1 MFSYLP
7 FIVIILVLLMSTI
20 KILNEYERGVVFRLG
35 EFVAVRGP
43 GLILVIPGLEK
54 MMKIDLRVVTMD
66 VPTQDIITKDNVS
79 MKLNG
84 VVYFRVNNP
93 EKAVIQ
99 VENFYHATAQI
110 SQTTLR
116 SVAGQYELDDL
127 LSSRE
132 EINDRLQIIL
142 DELTEPWGVKVTNV
156 ELKAIDL
163 PEEMQRA
170 MAKQA
175 QAERDKR
182 AKIIGAEGEFQAAKK
197 LAEAAEVLAT
207 QKDALTLRYLDTMRD
222 VSQGSGKSSI
232 IFQSHW
238 IFSTLLKSSIY
249 RPKFP
254 FGLFLQKK
262 RLRKLKKNSY
272 WSIKAMRGKHG
283 INY

>member
-1 MFSYLP
+1 MFGIP
-7 FIVIILVLLMSTI
+7 FIAIAVVLVLASV

-35 EFVAVRGP
+35 SYAGVRGP
-43 GLILVIPGLEK
+43 GLIILIPGVEK
-54 MMKIDLRVVTMD
+54 MIKVDLRTITMD

-93 EKAVIQ
+93 QKAVIQ
-99 VENFYHATAQI
+99 VENYYHATAQI

-132 EINDRLQIIL
+132 EINDRLQVIL

-182 AKIIGAEGEFQAAKK
+182 AKIISADGEFQAAKK
-197 LAEAAEVLAT
+197 LAEAAEVLSQ
-207 QKDALTLRYLDTMRD
+207 QKDAITLRYLETMKD
-222 VSQGSGKSSI
+222 ISSGSGKSTTFFPLPI
-232 IFQSHW
+232 DIF
-238 IFSTLLKSSIY
+238 
-249 RPKFP
+249 
-254 FGLFLQKK
+254 
-262 RLRKLKKNSY
+262 KNLS
-272 WSIKAMRGKHG
+272 K
-283 INY
+283 

>member
-1 MFSYLP
+1 MFSLP
-7 FIVIILVLLMSTI
+7 FIAIALVLIMASV

-35 EFVAVRGP
+35 SYAGVRGP
-43 GLILVIPGLEK
+43 GLILLIPGVEK
-54 MMKIDLRVVTMD
+54 MTKVDLRTITMD

-93 EKAVIQ
+93 QKAVIQ

-132 EINDRLQIIL
+132 EINDRLQVIL

-182 AKIIGAEGEFQAAKK
+182 AKIISADGEFQAAKK
-197 LAEAAEVLAT
+197 LAEAAEVLSA
-207 QKDALTLRYLDTMRD
+207 QKDAITLRYLETMRD
-222 VSQGSGKSSI
+222 ISSGGGKTTTFFPI
-232 IFQSHW
+232 PVDIF
-238 IFSTLLKSSIY
+238 K
-249 RPKFP
+249 
-254 FGLFLQKK
+254 
-262 RLRKLKKNSY
+262 
-272 WSIKAMRGKHG
+272 M
-283 INY
+283 INK